1 VFVVDDEE
9 TVRSALARLLRAI
22 GFAAEPF
29 ESAEAFLS
37 AYPHGAPGCL
47 LLDIR
52 MPGMSGLD
60 LLDELKRR
68 RIELPAIV
76 MTGHVDDEAM
86 QRLAA
91 REHIAFLEK
100 PFTLEQLKAALTN
113 WTAAP
118 PSTPE

>member
-1 VFVVDDEE
+1 
-9 TVRSALARLLRAI
+9 
-22 GFAAEPF
+22 
-29 ESAEAFLS
+29 
-37 AYPHGAPGCL
+37 
-47 LLDIR
+47 

-76 MTGHVDDEAM
+76 RTGHVDDEAM

-113 WTAAP
+113 WTSAR
-118 PSTPE
+118 S